1 MFDPLIIAAVIATF
15 VLAGLVKGIIGLGL
29 PTVSLAALTVIIDMP
44 TAMAVLL
51 VPSFVTNLWQ
61 AAVGGHGLAILGR
74 IWPFLLTATLT
85 VWLGAEALTRLDP
98 PYLTALLGLL
108 LVIYGAAGLAGLRLA
123 VPRRHE
129 VWAGPLTG
137 AANGLL
143 TGMTGSFVVPGAMYL
158 QGLGLSRDQLVQA
171 MGITFTAATLALG
184 LALGSKALLSMEQ
197 VQMSAAALPPALLG
211 MGLGQRIRQ
220 RLSEPLFR
228 RIFFTALLILGLYII
243 ANAVAGMAR
252 QI

>member
-15 VLAGLVKGIIGLGL
+15 VLAGLVKGIIGMGL

-74 IWPFLLTATLT
+74 IWPFLLPATLT

-98 PYLTALLGLL
+98 PYLAALLGLL

-123 VPRRHE
+123 VPPRHE
-129 VWAGPLTG
+129 AWAGPLTG

-143 TGMTGSFVVPGAMYL
+143 TGMTGSFVVPGVMYL

-171 MGITFTAATLALG
+171 MGITFTASTLALG
-184 LALGSKALLSMEQ
+184 LALRGNALLSLEQ

-211 MGLGQRIRQ
+211 MALGQRIRKN
-220 RLSEPLFR
+220 LPETIFR
-228 RIFFTALLILGLYII
+228 RIFFTALLVLGLYII
-243 ANAVAGMAR
+243 ANAMAGMA
-252 QI
+252 

>member
-74 IWPFLLTATLT
+74 IWPFLLPATLT

-98 PYLTALLGLL
+98 PYLAALLGLL

-123 VPRRHE
+123 VPPRHE
-129 VWAGPLTG
+129 AWAGPLTG

-143 TGMTGSFVVPGAMYL
+143 TGMTGSFVVPGVMYL

-171 MGITFTAATLALG
+171 MGITFTASTLALG
-184 LALGSKALLSMEQ
+184 LALRGNALLSLEQ
-197 VQMSAAALPPALLG
+197 VQMSTAALPPALLG
-211 MGLGQRIRQ
+211 MALGQRIRKN
-220 RLSEPLFR
+220 LPETIFR
-228 RIFFTALLILGLYII
+228 RIFFTALLVLGLYII
-243 ANAVAGMAR
+243 ANAMAGMA
-252 QI
+252 

>member
-61 AAVGGHGLAILGR
+61 ASVGGHGLAILGR
-74 IWPFLLTATLT
+74 IWPFLLPATLT

-98 PYLTALLGLL
+98 PYLAALLGLL

-123 VPRRHE
+123 VPPRHE
-129 VWAGPLTG
+129 AWAGPLTG

-143 TGMTGSFVVPGAMYL
+143 TGMTGSFVVPGVMYL

-171 MGITFTAATLALG
+171 MGITFTASTLALG
-184 LALGSKALLSMEQ
+184 LALRGNALLSLEQ

-211 MGLGQRIRQ
+211 MALGQRIRKN
-220 RLSEPLFR
+220 LPETIFR
-228 RIFFTALLILGLYII
+228 RIFFTALLVLGLYII
-243 ANAVAGMAR
+243 ANAMAGMA
-252 QI
+252 

>member
-74 IWPFLLTATLT
+74 IWPFLLPATLT

-98 PYLTALLGLL
+98 PYLAALLGLL
-108 LVIYGAAGLAGLRLA
+108 LVIYGAAGLADLRLA
-123 VPRRHE
+123 VPPRHE
-129 VWAGPLTG
+129 AWAGPLTG

-143 TGMTGSFVVPGAMYL
+143 TGMTGSFVVPGVMYL

-171 MGITFTAATLALG
+171 MGITFTASTLALG
-184 LALGSKALLSMEQ
+184 LALRGNALLSLEQ

-211 MGLGQRIRQ
+211 MALGQRIRKN
-220 RLSEPLFR
+220 LPETIFR
-228 RIFFTALLILGLYII
+228 RIFFTALLVLGLYII
-243 ANAVAGMAR
+243 ANAMAGMA
-252 QI
+252 

>member
-74 IWPFLLTATLT
+74 IWPFLLPATLT

-98 PYLTALLGLL
+98 PYLAALLGLL

-123 VPRRHE
+123 VPPRHE
-129 VWAGPLTG
+129 AWAGPLTG

-143 TGMTGSFVVPGAMYL
+143 TGMTGSFVVPGVMYL

-171 MGITFTAATLALG
+171 MGITFTASTLALG
-184 LALGSKALLSMEQ
+184 LALRGNALLSLEQ

-211 MGLGQRIRQ
+211 MALGQRIRKN
-220 RLSEPLFR
+220 LPETIFR
-228 RIFFTALLILGLYII
+228 RIFFTALLVLGLYII
-243 ANAVAGMAR
+243 ANAMAGMA
-252 QI
+252 